1 MRKLNYQFDPDA
13 SYLISG
19 GLGGLGRSI
28 ARWMASR
35 GARYLILLS
44 RSGLKASSSQ
54 TLANELR
61 QLGVKVAAPPCD
73 VSDAD
78 ALRSALAHCAEE
90 GMPPIKGCIQAAMV
104 LRDSIFENMTHADF
118 HTALRPKVQ
127 ASWNLHTQL
136 PTDMGFFILLSS
148 LGGVI
153 GNSGQSNYAA
163 GNTYQDALA
172 RHRTAIGLPAAS
184 LDVGMMLQVGF
195 VAETAKV
202 AESLVAAGYT
212 AMYEAEL
219 LAILDYLCDPAQ
231 PKHQDSPLRSQVL
244 TGVTTQGM
252 FRRKGFE
259 EKDWMRRPE
268 YCHLRQMDLEEDG
281 AGCDGGD
288 RGTAQ
293 SINYATAIP
302 SAPSLVAA
310 VQLVETGLIRKL
322 SKVLFTAE
330 QDIDPAL
337 PVYSAGVDS
346 LVAVELKYWFLKE
359 LHAEVAV
366 FNILSDE
373 SLSGLCG
380 FAVARSPFW
389 RGEEPSEKQRLPVEV
404 K

>member
-1 MRKLNYQFDPDA
+1 
-13 SYLISG
+13 
-19 GLGGLGRSI
+19 
-28 ARWMASR
+28 
-35 GARYLILLS
+35 LILLS
-44 RSGLKASSSQ
+44 RSGLNAPASQ
-54 TLANELR
+54 TLANELGEM
-61 QLGVKVAAPPCD
+61 GVRVSAPPCD
-73 VSDAD
+73 VSDAGALRD
-78 ALRSALAHCAEE
+78 ALAYCADE

-104 LRDSIFENMTHADF
+104 LRDSIFENMTHGDF
-118 HTALRPKVQ
+118 HAALRPKVQ
-127 ASWNLHTQL
+127 ASWNLHAQL
-136 PTDMGFFILLSS
+136 PADLGFFILLSS

-172 RHRTAIGLPAAS
+172 RHRVARGLAAAA

-219 LAILDYLCDPAQ
+219 LAILDYLCDPDQ
-231 PKHQDSPLRSQVL
+231 SRHRGSPLGSQIL

-268 YCHLRQMDLEEDG
+268 YCHLRQMDLEPDAT
-281 AGCDGGD
+281 AGDAGSG
-288 RGTAQ
+288 GTAQ
-293 SINYATAIP
+293 AINYAA
-302 SAPSLVAA
+302 ALAGAASLAAA
-310 VQLVETGLIRKL
+310 VGLVETGLIRKL
-322 SKVLFTAE
+322 SKVLFIAE
-330 QDIDPAL
+330 QDIDAGL
-337 PVYSAGVDS
+337 PVYAAGVDS
-346 LVAVELKYWFLKE
+346 LVAVEVKYWFLKE

-373 SLSGLCG
+373 TLRGLCG
-380 FAVARSPFW
+380 FAVERSPFW
-389 RGEEPSEKQRLPVEV
+389 TSRDQGEEERVRVEI

>member
-1 MRKLNYQFDPDA
+1 MRKISYQFDPNA

-44 RSGLKASSSQ
+44 RSGLKTSSAQ
-54 TLANELR
+54 TLANELE
-61 QLGVKVAAPPCD
+61 QLGVRVAAPPCD

-78 ALRSALAHCAEE
+78 ALQSALAHCADQ

-104 LRDSIFENMTHADF
+104 LRDSILENMTHADF

-127 ASWNLHTQL
+127 ASWNLHAQL
-136 PTDMGFFILLSS
+136 PTDLSFFILLSS
-148 LGGVI
+148 LGGVV
-153 GNSGQSNYAA
+153 GNTGQSNYAA

-172 RHRTAIGLPAAS
+172 RHRTALGLPAAS

-195 VAETAKV
+195 VAERAKV
-202 AESLVAAGYT
+202 AESLIAAGYT
-212 AMYEAEL
+212 AMYESEL
-219 LAILDYLCDPAQ
+219 LAIIEYLCDPAQ
-231 PKHQDSPLRSQVL
+231 SARQASPLRSQIL

-268 YCHLRQMDLEEDG
+268 YSHLRQMDLEQEGASGDG
-281 AGCDGGD
+281 ENG
-288 RGTAQ
+288 GTAQ

-302 SAPSLVAA
+302 SAPSLAA
-310 VQLVETGLIRKL
+310 GVQLVETGLIRKL
-322 SKVLFTAE
+322 SKVLFIAE

-359 LHAEVAV
+359 LHSEVAV

-373 SLSGLCG
+373 SLSSLCG
-380 FAVARSPFW
+380 FAVAKSPFW
-389 RGEEPSEKQRLPVEV
+389 KGEGPREEETLTVEFR
-404 K
+404 